1 VQEESHSQG
10 GTQVM
15 TRHSIGPR
23 QATSW
28 LHWPYRN
35 RVHPAFQLEQL
46 LFAHRQ
52 DVPAHSGLQ
61 VPDPPQPHL
70 PQVDELQSM

>member
-1 VQEESHSQG
+1 
-10 GTQVM
+10 
-15 TRHSIGPR
+15 
-23 QATSW
+23 

-61 VPDPPQPHL
+61 VPDPPQPQL